1 MKSASGIV
9 VSIIIPVYNTEAFLS
24 MCLESILSQC
34 FLNFEVLLVDDGS
47 DDNSG
52 VICDMFAEKDNRIRV
67 FHKENEGVSSA
78 RNLGLEH
85 ACGEWIYFVDSDDE
99 ILPDGLQT
107 LVDCISDDVDVVMG
121 GFVEE
126 DECGN
131 VLSIDERVV
140 LSLTK
145 KQSIISLYGGNGS
158 YYHYC
163 GYLWMR
169 LLRRS
174 VIQMRNLR
182 FDTSIAIKEDTLFLM
197 QYICRSNGVTRQTTI
212 PVYKYRRRIDS
223 AMGKVERIFDPK
235 MVDSFYALVKMK
247 HEVEAL
253 YPYLSTPFFLAE
265 QAIIGRRDAILDM
278 MDANNVHDDAL
289 EKDLSS
295 ILHKEVLSMPIFK
308 VRRKIRKVMRRL
320 KES

>member
-1 MKSASGIV
+1 MTL
-9 VSIIIPVYNTEAFLS
+9 SIIIPVYNSEDYLPR
-24 MCLESILSQC
+24 CIESVLSQS
-34 FLNFEVLLVDDGS
+34 FSDFEVLLVDDGS
-47 DDNSG
+47 QDSCR
-52 VICDMFAEKDNRIRV
+52 VICDEYAAKDNRIRV
-67 FHKENEGVSSA
+67 FYKNNGGVSSA
-78 RNLGLEH
+78 RNLGLDH

-99 ILPDGLQT
+99 ILPNGLQT

-131 VLSIDERVV
+131 VLSVDKRVV

-145 KQSIISLYGGNGS
+145 KQSIVSLYGGNGS

-174 VIQMRNLR
+174 VIQRLDLR

-197 QYICRSNGVTRQTTI
+197 QYICRSNGITRQTTT

-223 AMGKVERIFDPK
+223 AMGKVERRFDPR

-265 QAIIGRRDAILDM
+265 QAIVGRHDAILDM
-278 MDANNVHDDAL
+278 MDASRVHDDAL
-289 EKDLSS
+289 EKELSS
-295 ILHKEVLSMPIFK
+295 VLHKEVRSIPVFK
-308 VRRKIRKVMRRL
+308 VRRKVRKVLRSL
-320 KES
+320 KSHNN